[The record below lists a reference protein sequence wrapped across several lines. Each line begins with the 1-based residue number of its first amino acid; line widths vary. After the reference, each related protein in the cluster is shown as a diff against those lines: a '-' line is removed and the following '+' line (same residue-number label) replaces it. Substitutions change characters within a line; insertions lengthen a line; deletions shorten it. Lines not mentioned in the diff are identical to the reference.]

1 LNAKLFRNFER
12 QDAPPVTATKRK
24 PKPITANPL
33 FPLVTALWFATLL
46 GLGSFATAPALLE
59 GPVLTL
65 GIPAWI
71 PAAAPPLGFTTR
83 IIFAVA
89 MLGVGAVFG
98 YAVGR
103 FLGREKGESPE
114 RMRGPGKK
122 AGADATAAR
131 QPINATK
138 DLGAPLDAPFTE
150 ETNQRRRSL
159 TQIEEPAAI
168 EAPVFLAPPIEQAP
182 VLEEKQDFQ
191 LSPTLTPHRA
201 KAKAVDPLGLDL
213 FLEEAGAIEPAP
225 LMTSQPAFA
234 APRQEFEQ
242 ADEFAPFNALE
253 AEPDVEAE
261 AGAYRETEAQQAA
274 EEPALAAPDQV
285 RQAFV
290 QPAPVPPAPFL
301 QARTVDATPI
311 DGAPLESLGLVQL
324 VERLALAI
332 SRREV
337 RPERIEHT
345 QPKAP
350 ELVASA
356 PVMVPARARFETS
369 SDAVLQSEIPDAD
382 GPVEL
387 VEESAPIPAAYAPE
401 EPERVVQLRPAILQ
415 PLQSFDEIEADGDE
429 LGDEQEPDAGLERF
443 LRMSPLLARKSD
455 QIAEAFGVTNDGA
468 PEPEVAEDCYPSLLD
483 MAPVV
488 QRREPLRIDDSMY
501 DEEAAIE
508 HAVVFPGQ
516 EAPWPVEAARAAA
529 MPTTPI
535 PALPAQTGVATSR
548 PFERP
553 SVVPVPGSPLA
564 SPGRAAPSIQASS
577 AQEAG
582 PATQPFAQ
590 SFGQSPV
597 QPQAQAPAMPD
608 AEEADRALRAAL
620 ETLQRMTA
628 RG

>member
-1 LNAKLFRNFER
+1 
-12 QDAPPVTATKRK
+12 
-24 PKPITANPL
+24 
-33 FPLVTALWFATLL
+33 
-46 GLGSFATAPALLE
+46 
-59 GPVLTL
+59 
-65 GIPAWI
+65 
-71 PAAAPPLGFTTR
+71 
-83 IIFAVA
+83 
-89 MLGVGAVFG
+89 
-98 YAVGR
+98 
-103 FLGREKGESPE
+103 
-114 RMRGPGKK
+114 
-122 AGADATAAR
+122 
-131 QPINATK
+131 
-138 DLGAPLDAPFTE
+138 
-150 ETNQRRRSL
+150 
-159 TQIEEPAAI
+159 
-168 EAPVFLAPPIEQAP
+168 
-182 VLEEKQDFQ
+182 
-191 LSPTLTPHRA
+191 
-201 KAKAVDPLGLDL
+201 
-213 FLEEAGAIEPAP
+213 
-225 LMTSQPAFA
+225 
-234 APRQEFEQ
+234 
-242 ADEFAPFNALE
+242 
-253 AEPDVEAE
+253 
-261 AGAYRETEAQQAA
+261 
-274 EEPALAAPDQV
+274 
-285 RQAFV
+285 
-290 QPAPVPPAPFL
+290 
-301 QARTVDATPI
+301 
-311 DGAPLESLGLVQL
+311 
-324 VERLALAI
+324 
-332 SRREV
+332 
-337 RPERIEHT
+337 
-345 QPKAP
+345 
-350 ELVASA
+350 
-356 PVMVPARARFETS
+356 MVPAMARFETS